1 MARRR
6 LCPRRAMRRRI
17 GSRECDD
24 AMVEEMKIRDETG
37 MNM

>member
-6 LCPRRAMRRRI
+6 LCPKRVMRRRI

-24 AMVEEMKIRDETG
+24 AMVEETIGDEVG